1 MSHSDLFDD
10 DITLVE
16 SLLNKFLQDPNLR
29 HLIDKRQDKSPFC
42 SPLEF
47 ACKNHRW
54 DIEKLLAPHCSQS
67 QKKEGAPS
75 ALHFTVLSLIKHSN
89 STTISG
95 SAKEVA
101 LIKLT
106 DLLRLLLQGKGID
119 VNATCNL
126 QKSLIDGLATTG
138 GAFSFSVKVFEYVTA
153 LHLAALFGCDIAVD
167 ELLKVESIDTNIKTD
182 ASGGSIYGLNAA
194 YVLAKQGFDL
204 SEINFILDKKRKYD
218 HIRERLGNFKSTQS
232 STSSASGPTMAP
244 MFTATASSSSST
256 DDSKEGEDEH
266 YQNDLLRKLF
276 ELHWDDKFAEEGPY
290 SDMSKQDALIQF
302 IQSYPR
308 NPSGWSVLANALPLN
323 DSLNIL

>member
-244 MFTATASSSSST
+244 MFTATAASSSST

-276 ELHWDDKFAEEGPY
+276 ELHWDDK
-290 SDMSKQDALIQF
+290 S
-302 IQSYPR
+302 
-308 NPSGWSVLANALPLN
+308 
-323 DSLNIL
+323 